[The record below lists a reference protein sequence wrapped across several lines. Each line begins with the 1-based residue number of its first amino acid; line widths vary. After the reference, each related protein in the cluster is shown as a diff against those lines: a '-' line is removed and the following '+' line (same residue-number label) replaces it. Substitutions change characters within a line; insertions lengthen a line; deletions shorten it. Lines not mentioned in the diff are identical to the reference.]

1 MNSMAWNLMFRE
13 STAGYLDAINELVDL
28 VKETIQKDL
37 VRVLW
42 ISGLATNNRRSDQ
55 TASGYLFRAVNQL
68 VLKKIKAI
76 GVETL
81 DVNTMLYSV
90 NEYPVDFVHY
100 LQIHPAKQHRIK
112 GKFGPGVADRIV
124 EQICY
129 WIVSLIWS
137 HNFGRNRTQQKE
149 HFTWAWQKW
158 ISKSG
163 QFIFLWRLWPQ
174 IKQAQTV
181 DDVFCFPIFSFNSQ
195 KVYSWIW
202 IVTVSIRII

>member
-1 MNSMAWNLMFRE
+1 MRYWFYYILTNMNKLPTSFPLSLTESKDLDNLSFRWGNYADELLRKFKRDLNRIYHTMRTTKDPPRKLKPLFVMNSMAWNLMFRE

-28 VKETIQKDL
+28 LKETIQKDL

-68 VLKKIKAI
+68 VLKKMKAI

-124 EQICY
+124 EQIC
-129 WIVSLIWS
+129 
-137 HNFGRNRTQQKE
+137 F
-149 HFTWAWQKW
+149 
-158 ISKSG
+158 
-163 QFIFLWRLWPQ
+163 
-174 IKQAQTV
+174 
-181 DDVFCFPIFSFNSQ
+181 
-195 KVYSWIW
+195 
-202 IVTVSIRII
+202 